1 MTRPLKP
8 IVEREALLSTQVHD
22 NPIINRILQNRGV
35 TSMADME
42 YALSQLIDPFTMM
55 GMKGA
60 VKLLEKHL
68 RRDSRMVVVGD
79 FDCDGATST
88 SIAVA
93 GLRMMGANNVHFI
106 IPDRVIHGYGLT
118 PPIVKLAA
126 ELEPD
131 LIITVDNGIASYD
144 GAKAVYELSRP
155 CELLITDHHL
165 PGEKGLPK
173 AEEIVNPNQHNCPFP
188 SKNLAGCGVMFY
200 VIMALRA
207 HLRDVGYFE
216 QRMMNI
222 PPIATLLDLVALGT
236 VADVVPLDKNNRI
249 LIDAGLARIR
259 MGQGR
264 PGIQALLEVAKR
276 DPQKVLASDMGFS
289 LGPRINAAGR
299 LDDMT
304 IGIQC
309 LLSPTYE
316 EGVALANRLN
326 DLNQERRDIE
336 ADQVKDAVEM
346 IESQNLEQRKG
357 LVLFEPTWNP
367 GVVGILA
374 SRIKDRW
381 NRPVICMTDSKAARE
396 KREQYQNLIAHKA
409 SKEEIDACHQELLDC
424 EVKGSARSIDGIHL
438 KHLLDHIAKQHPEIL
453 TKFGGHAMAAGLGV
467 KYKHLERFME
477 LFDAEVAKEITS
489 EQMLGTIVVDIKNVP
504 ASALSMDMAH
514 TIRKLG
520 PWGQKFPEPNF
531 HARFQSVKEPRIMQ
545 GKHAKFWVSLPGSNE
560 IYEAV
565 AFNCMRDGELPVDEV
580 FDAAF
585 SLDIN
590 EYRGKQT
597 LQLMLREI
605 QQPEYT
611 LKLDMPTDKQEI
623 AEVKA
628 ATPVEAD
635 TTTPLF
641 ADPKPSVPAQNT
653 SEASNVASSGEES
666 IGGASSKIAGLKDR
680 TQNTP
685 VAKMRADLNSML
697 DMLKNGESPAAK
709 KHVPPSTDPAPF

>member
-1 MTRPLKP
+1 MTKALKP
-8 IVEREALLSTQVHD
+8 IVEREPLLSTQVHD
-22 NPIINRILQNRGV
+22 NPILNRVLQNRGV
-35 TSMADME
+35 SSMADME

-60 VKLLEKHL
+60 VEILEKHL

-144 GAKAVYELSRP
+144 GAKAVYELERP

-173 AEEIVNPNQHNCPFP
+173 AEEIVNPNQHGCPFP

-207 HLRDVGYFE
+207 HLRDKGYFE

-259 MGQGR
+259 MGQAR
-264 PGIQALLEVAKR
+264 PGIQALLEVSKR
-276 DPQKVLASDMGFS
+276 DPQKVMASDMGFS

-309 LLSPTYE
+309 LLSTDYND
-316 EGVALANRLN
+316 GLTLANRLN

-336 ADQVKDAVEM
+336 ADQVVDANLM
-346 IESQNLEQRKG
+346 IEGNNLQDKKG
-357 LVLFEPTWNP
+357 MVLFEPTWNP

-381 NRPVICMTDSKAARE
+381 NRPVICMTDSKAAHE
-396 KREQYQNLIAHKA
+396 KREEYHNLIAHKA
-409 SKEEIDACHQELLDC
+409 PQADIDACYQDLLEC

-438 KHLLDHIAKQHPEIL
+438 KHLLDHISKQHPEIL

-467 KYKHLERFME
+467 KYKHLERFKE
-477 LFDAEVAKEITS
+477 LFDAEVAKEITA

-504 ASALSMDMAH
+504 AQALSMDMAH
-514 TIRKLG
+514 MIRKLG

-545 GKHAKFWVSLPGSNE
+545 GKHAKFWVTLPGSEE
-560 IYEAV
+560 IFEAV

-605 QQPEYT
+605 QQPEFN
-611 LKLDMPTDKQEI
+611 LVLEAPAQK
-623 AEVKA
+623 AEADQVKA
-628 ATPVEAD
+628 AQ
-635 TTTPLF
+635 PLKDSV
-641 ADPKPSVPAQNT
+641 AAEVPAINPQ
-653 SEASNVASSGEES
+653 VDSGMTTAMPSQQQETES
-666 IGGASSKIAGLKDR
+666 TAPGSSKIAGLKDR
-680 TQNTP
+680 TKNTP
-685 VAKMRADLNSML
+685 VSKMRADLNNML
-697 DMLKNGESPAAK
+697 ELLKNGEAAPAK
-709 KHVPPSTDPAPF
+709 KHASASNEPAPF